1 MKGNAVG
8 AGWAVAAAVSVMLA
22 ALCVAA
28 CSAPERSAVA
38 AQSSVRSCADGGPC
52 AVGDTGPGGGV
63 VVFDA
68 GAQQEW
74 GRYLEAAPA
83 GWHGAD
89 VDPAMPWCDLDAAK
103 ADLSTG
109 EAIGSGAANT
119 ARIITVCGQDT
130 AAGLAASYRGGGM
143 DDWSLPSK
151 DELAALYQLKDQVG
165 GLASDLYW
173 SSTQYGGDATFGRDN
188 AWAQV
193 FDRMS
198 QVFNGV
204 NNDNLVRPVRAF

>member
-1 MKGNAVG
+1 MKVNPTG
-8 AGWAVAAAVSVMLA
+8 AGWAVAAAVIVMVA
-22 ALCVAA
+22 GLCATG
-28 CSAPERSAVA
+28 CSPSERSAVA
-38 AQSSVRSCADGGPC
+38 AQSTAGSCADGGPC

-63 VVFDA
+63 VFFDA
-68 GAQQEW
+68 EAQQEW

-83 GWHGAD
+83 GWHGAG
-89 VDPAMPWCDLDAAK
+89 VDPVMPWCDLDPAH

-119 ARIITVCGQDT
+119 ARIITACGQDT

-151 DELAALYQLKDQVG
+151 DELRALYQHMSQVG

-193 FDRMS
+193 FDRTS

-204 NNDNLVRPVRAF
+204 NNDNRVRPIRAF